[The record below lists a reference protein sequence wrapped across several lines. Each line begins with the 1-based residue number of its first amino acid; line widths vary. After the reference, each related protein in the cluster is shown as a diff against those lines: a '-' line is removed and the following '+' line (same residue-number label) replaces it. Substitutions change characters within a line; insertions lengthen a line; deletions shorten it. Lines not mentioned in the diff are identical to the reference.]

1 MPRQKSTIELV
12 KEIQRAGGCS
22 HPIRLRGEFVNGTTG
37 EVNERR
43 LLVACKDRRAVLCP
57 SCSYLYKADAWI
69 VVSTGLIGGKGV
81 PASVVSHPRLFLTPT
96 APSFGVVHRRS
107 ADGSCQSRPQPRCS
121 HGRAMSCSRRH
132 DVSDSVIGSPFCASC
147 FDYQGAVFWNA
158 QSSRLWNRTFEQIRR
173 RLAISLDLTNE
184 ELTQHVRLSYLK
196 VTEFQRRGLAHYHVV
211 LRADGPGE
219 PFSPPPSSLTTALL
233 TQVITSVVK
242 DFSLTTSRD
251 VVAWG
256 QQFRVADASTL
267 ERDDL
272 RIAAYLAKYAT
283 KSTDGSLDFA
293 RRFRARSEI
302 LKLDVA
308 PHLQRLALTTWD
320 LALEPTLATMNLR
333 AHAHAF
339 GVRGQLITKSRH
351 YSTRFQDLREARAAY
366 MTGPQSD
373 DPIAGTFTYDGRG
386 YDDPRAATIAEFLH
400 QLMIEARVAA
410 KVSSANT
417 AGMHI
422 QETSSNEPK

>member
-1 MPRQKSTIELV
+1 LV
-12 KEIQRAGGCS
+12 KEIQQAGGCA
-22 HPIRLRGEFVNGTTG
+22 HPIRLRGEFVNGATG

-43 LLVACKDRRAVLCP
+43 LLVACKDRRAVVCP

-81 PASVVSHPRLFLTPT
+81 PASVVDHPRLFLTLT
-96 APSFGVVHRRS
+96 APSFGAVHRRS
-107 ADGSCQSRPQPRCS
+107 VDGSCQSRHQPRCR

-132 DVSDSVIGSPFCASC
+132 DDTDPVIGSPLCVSC
-147 FDYQGAVFWNA
+147 FDYTGAVLWNA
-158 QSSRLWNRTFEQIRR
+158 ESSRLWNRTFEQIRR
-173 RLAISLDLTNE
+173 RLAITLDLTNE
-184 ELTQHVRLSYLK
+184 ELAQHVRLSYLK
-196 VTEFQRRGLAHYHVV
+196 VTEFQRRGLAHFHVV
-211 LRADGPGE
+211 LRADGPGK
-219 PFSPPPSSLTTALL
+219 PFSPPPSFLTAAQLG
-233 TQVITSVVK
+233 QVITSVVK
-242 DFSLTTSRD
+242 DFSITTPRD

-256 QQFRVADASTL
+256 YQFRIADASTL

-293 RRFRARSEI
+293 RRFRGRSEI

-320 LALEPTLATMNLR
+320 LALEPALLSMNLR

-366 MTGPQSD
+366 MTRPQSD
-373 DPIAGTFTYDGRG
+373 DPVAGTFTYDGRG
-386 YDDPRAATIAEFLH
+386 YDDPRAASIAEFLH
-400 QLMIEARVAA
+400 QLSVEVRRATPLSIIGDTGGE
-410 KVSSANT
+410 
-417 AGMHI
+417 
-422 QETSSNEPK
+422 